1 MSDITKEKIKEIRSK
16 MGVTQI
22 TVSRI
27 VKNRNGGDT
36 FVSMTANFPT
46 DTESVDSLSLKD
58 AKTATHLLGLE
69 VNMRAHEQACAGG
82 IIHSDELEVAL
93 KHIKI
98 NYAHLL
104 QK

>member
-1 MSDITKEKIKEIRSK
+1 MSDITKEQIKQIREKIGI
-16 MGVTQI
+16 TQI

-27 VKNRNGGDT
+27 VKSRHGGDT

-46 DTESVDSLSLKD
+46 ETESPDSVSLKE
-58 AKTATHLLGLE
+58 AKIATHLLGLE

-82 IIHSDELEVAL
+82 IIHSDELETAIR
-93 KHIKI
+93 HIKV

-104 QK
+104 KK

>member
-1 MSDITKEKIKEIRSK
+1 MSDDIKEQIKKIRDK
-16 MGVTQI
+16 MGITQI

-27 VKNRNGGDT
+27 VKCRHGGDT

-46 DTESVDSLSLKD
+46 DTESPESVSLKE
-58 AKTATHLLGLE
+58 AKIATHLLGLE

-82 IIHSDELEVAL
+82 MIHSDELETAIR
-93 KHIKI
+93 HIKV

-104 QK
+104 KK